1 VEKKNNLLADGI
13 DALKI
18 AWRHRKGN
26 EIPATIL
33 DTIDIL
39 YPPDKPRILP
49 IRKGIK
55 KTQTGWHMI
64 FTMRP
69 GTNFSTLKNQQEYF
83 EDATGLNVEMTKK
96 GKYLHMNINTNEIPN
111 KLEYSWDYSGKLDLP
126 IPVGISKQGL
136 EVLPLEESPHLLVA
150 GVPGYGK
157 SNFLHVLIASL
168 LPVARIGII
177 DLKRL
182 EFAYLKDYAA
192 LAKTEED
199 ALLLMQSIEK
209 GMEQRI
215 RTLEKAGVVKIQ
227 DYNKTA
233 KEPLPFIVVVID
245 ELAEISC
252 KDTIKLVDRITRLAR
267 AVGISVVAATQR
279 PSTKVLPGDTR
290 AMFQARLCFQ
300 VADELNSRMV
310 LGENCSI
317 AAHLPGIKGRAIY
330 RFGMDTKE
338 VQTMH
343 LPVKQA
349 KNLLKGRDMDVF
361 TEWCNVSQKT
371 RLLPR

>member
-1 VEKKNNLLADGI
+1 VKQKTNMLGEAILAIKDVY
-13 DALKI
+13 
-18 AWRHRKGN
+18 RHRRGY
-26 EIPATIL
+26 EIPAAIL
-33 DTIDIL
+33 DTLDAL
-39 YPPDKPRILP
+39 YPTDKPRILL

-55 KTQTGWHMI
+55 RTETGWHMI
-64 FTMRP
+64 FTLRP
-69 GTNFSTLKNQQEYF
+69 GTSFNTLKSQQDYF
-83 EDATGLNVEMTKK
+83 EDATGMNVEMTKH
-96 GKYLHMNINTNEIPN
+96 GKFLNININTNEIPK
-111 KLEYSWDYSGKLDLP
+111 KLEYSWDYSGDIDLP
-126 IPVGISKQGL
+126 VPIGVSRQGL
-136 EVLPLEESPHLLVA
+136 EVLPLEESPHLLIA
-150 GVPGYGK
+150 GVPGFGK
-157 SNFLHVLIASL
+157 SNFLHVLINSL
-168 LPVARIGII
+168 LPVAKIGII

-182 EFAYLKDYAA
+182 EFAYLNDYAA
-192 LAKTEED
+192 LARTEEE
-199 ALLLMQSIEK
+199 ALLLMKSIER

-215 RTLEKAGVVKIQ
+215 GILEKAKVVKIQ
-227 DYNKTA
+227 DYDKKA

-252 KDTIKLVDRITRLAR
+252 KDTIKLIDRITRLAR

-310 LGENCSI
+310 LGETCSI

-330 RFGMDTKE
+330 KFGMDTKE

-361 TEWCNVSQKT
+361 NEWCNVAPKQ

>member
-1 VEKKNNLLADGI
+1 
-13 DALKI
+13 
-18 AWRHRKGN
+18 
-26 EIPATIL
+26 
-33 DTIDIL
+33 
-39 YPPDKPRILP
+39 
-49 IRKGIK
+49 
-55 KTQTGWHMI
+55 
-64 FTMRP
+64 
-69 GTNFSTLKNQQEYF
+69 
-83 EDATGLNVEMTKK
+83 
-96 GKYLHMNINTNEIPN
+96 
-111 KLEYSWDYSGKLDLP
+111 
-126 IPVGISKQGL
+126 
-136 EVLPLEESPHLLVA
+136 
-150 GVPGYGK
+150 
-157 SNFLHVLIASL
+157 L

-192 LAKTEED
+192 LAKTEEE
-199 ALLLMQSIEK
+199 ALLLMQSVEK

-215 RTLEKAGVVKIQ
+215 RTLEKAKVVKIQ

-267 AVGISVVAATQR
+267 AVGISVIAATQR

-330 RFGMDTKE
+330 KFGMDTKE

-361 TEWCNVSQKT
+361 NEWCNVSQKT

>member
-1 VEKKNNLLADGI
+1 MLGEALEGI
-13 DALKI
+13 KT
-18 AWRHRKGN
+18 AWRHRKGY
-26 EIPATIL
+26 EIPAAIL
-33 DTIDIL
+33 DTLDAL
-39 YPPDKPRILP
+39 YPLDKPRPLP
-49 IRKGIK
+49 IRKGIQC
-55 KTQTGWHMI
+55 TETGWHMI
-64 FTMRP
+64 FTLRP
-69 GTNFSTLKNQQEYF
+69 GTSFNTLKNQQEYF
-83 EDATGLNVEMTKK
+83 EDATGLNVEMSKK
-96 GKYLHMNINTNEIPN
+96 ANFLHININTNEIPK
-111 KLEYSWDYSGKLDLP
+111 KLPYSWNYSGNIDLP
-126 IPVGISKQGL
+126 IPVGLSKQGL
-136 EVLPLEESPHLLVA
+136 EVLPLEESPHLLIA

-157 SNFLHVLIASL
+157 SNFLHVLITSL
-168 LPVARIGII
+168 LPVARISII

-192 LAKTEED
+192 LARTEEES
-199 ALLLMQSIEK
+199 LLLMQSIEK

-215 RTLEKAGVVKIQ
+215 RTLERAKVVKIQ
-227 DYNKTA
+227 DYNKRA

-252 KDTIKLVDRITRLAR
+252 TKTIRLIDRITRLAR

-310 LGENCSI
+310 LGETCSL
-317 AAHLPGIKGRAIY
+317 AAYLPGIKGRAIY
-330 RFGMDTKE
+330 KFGMDTQE

-343 LPVKQA
+343 LPVSQA
-349 KNLLKGRDMDVF
+349 KKLLKGVSMDAF
-361 TEWCNVSQKT
+361 TEWTNITPSA

>member
-1 VEKKNNLLADGI
+1 MKQQKINMLGEAIN
-13 DALKI
+13 ALKD
-18 AWRHRKGN
+18 AYRHRRGY
-26 EIPATIL
+26 EIPAAIL
-33 DTIDIL
+33 DTLETL
-39 YPPDKPRILP
+39 YPLDKPRPLP

-55 KTQTGWHMI
+55 RTETGWHMI
-64 FTMRP
+64 FTLRP
-69 GTNFSTLKNQQEYF
+69 GTSFNTLKNQQEYF
-83 EDATGLNVEMTKK
+83 EDATGLNVEMEKH
-96 GKYLHMNINTNEIPN
+96 GKFLHININTNEIPN
-111 KLEYSWDYSGKLDLP
+111 KLPYNWNYDGNIDLP

-136 EVLPLEESPHLLVA
+136 EVLPLEESPHLLIA

-157 SNFLHVLIASL
+157 SNFLHVLITSL

-192 LAKTEED
+192 LARTEEE
-199 ALLLMQSIEK
+199 ALLLMQAIEK

-215 RTLEKAGVVKIQ
+215 KTLERAKVVKIQ
-227 DYNKTA
+227 DYNKRA

-252 KDTIKLVDRITRLAR
+252 TKTIKLIDRITRLAR

-290 AMFQARLCFQ
+290 AMFQSRLCFQ

-310 LGENCSI
+310 LGETCSL
-317 AAHLPGIKGRAIY
+317 AAYLPGVKGREIY
-330 RFGMDTKE
+330 RFGLDTRE
-338 VQTMH
+338 V
-343 LPVKQA
+343 
-349 KNLLKGRDMDVF
+349 
-361 TEWCNVSQKT
+361 
-371 RLLPR
+371 

>member
-1 VEKKNNLLADGI
+1 
-13 DALKI
+13 
-18 AWRHRKGN
+18 
-26 EIPATIL
+26 
-33 DTIDIL
+33 
-39 YPPDKPRILP
+39 
-49 IRKGIK
+49 
-55 KTQTGWHMI
+55 
-64 FTMRP
+64 
-69 GTNFSTLKNQQEYF
+69 
-83 EDATGLNVEMTKK
+83 LNVEMTKK
-96 GKYLHMNINTNEIPN
+96 GRFLHMNINTNEIPN
-111 KLEYSWDYSGKLDLP
+111 KLEYVWDYSGKLNLP

-136 EVLPLEESPHLLVA
+136 EVLPLEESPHLLIA

-215 RTLEKAGVVKIQ
+215 RTLEKAKVVKIQ

-279 PSTKVLPGDTR
+279 PSTKVINGDLR
-290 AMFQARLCFQ
+290 AMFQSRLCFQ

-361 TEWCNVSQKT
+361 TERCNVSQKT